1 MLRRPAAP
9 VLATAILAGL
19 VTALIA
25 LLPEL
30 QFAYRQR
37 EVHVAFE
44 SAAALVALLA
54 SYLLLGRFRRRRR
67 LDDLALFAALAL
79 FALTNLF
86 FAALPAMVF
95 DGESGKFS
103 TWAAVF
109 GRLLGAAALT
119 AGAFMPVRRVRL
131 ARRATGLAFVTLFV
145 LLGTTAILVGGLVS
159 KLPSGVETV
168 VAPDVSRRA
177 HLVGHPA
184 VLAVQLLVGALFAA
198 AAVGFTRRSDRERD
212 PFVAWLAVAC
222 VLAAVARVNYFLYPS
237 LYTDWVY
244 LGDALRLLFYVVVLA
259 AALREI
265 SSYWE
270 VASRA
275 AVLEERRRIA
285 RDLHDGLA
293 QELAFVG
300 RNLRRLD
307 PENPYVRRA
316 AAAVERGLDD
326 ARRAIAALA
335 EPVDEPLDV
344 VLARAARDV
353 AAREGTEVLLTL
365 APDVDAPPETREAL
379 VRIVSEAITNA
390 ARHGHADLVRVEL
403 ENGSRLRM
411 RVRDSGAGFDPAT
424 ARPRDGRSG
433 FGLRAMRDRA
443 AALGGELRV
452 DAEPGRGTEVEVVL

>member
-1 MLRRPAAP
+1 MLRRSTAP
-9 VLATAILAGL
+9 VLATAIFAGF
-19 VTALIA
+19 VTALLAVLPA
-25 LLPEL
+25 L
-30 QFAYRQR
+30 QVAYRQH

-44 SAAALVALLA
+44 TAAALVALLA
-54 SYLLLGRFRRRRR
+54 SYLVFGRFRRRRR
-67 LDDLALFAALAL
+67 LDDLALFVALAL

-95 DGESGKFS
+95 DVAAAPFS
-103 TWAAVF
+103 TWAALL
-109 GRLLGAAALT
+109 GRLLGAVALT
-119 AGAFMPVRRVRL
+119 AGAFLPVRRVRL
-131 ARRATGLAFVTLFV
+131 VRRATVLACVTPFV
-145 LLGTTAILVGGLVS
+145 LLGTTAIVVGALVS
-159 KLPSGVETV
+159 KLPSGVEV
-168 VAPDVSRRA
+168 VLAPEAVGRPR
-177 HLVGHPA
+177 LVGNPA
-184 VLAVQLLVGALFAA
+184 VLALQLLVGALFAA
-198 AAVGFTRRSDRERD
+198 SAVAFARRSNRERD
-212 PFVAWLAVAC
+212 RFVAWLAVAC
-222 VLAAVARVNYFLYPS
+222 VLAAFARVNYFLYPS

-244 LGDALRLLFYVVVLA
+244 IGDALRLLFYVVVLA

-265 SSYWE
+265 KSYWE
-270 VASRA
+270 GASRA

-307 PENPYVRRA
+307 QENPYVRRA

-353 AAREGTEVLLTL
+353 AAREGTEVILAL
-365 APDVDAPPETREAL
+365 APDVDAPVETREAL

-390 ARHGHADLVRVEL
+390 ARHGRADLVRVEL
-403 ENGSRLRM
+403 ENGSRLRV
-411 RVRDSGAGFDPAT
+411 RVRDSGVGFDPAT
-424 ARPRDGRSG
+424 PGPRDERGG
-433 FGLRAMRDRA
+433 FGLHSMRERA